1 MALRE
6 LNLIPGEVLARRD
19 LLRHL
24 GFWAGCLV
32 ILFTLTW
39 GFYFSGTHLFLPRK
53 GAVTTLTD
61 MRTYLGTKFEEIRRI
76 QEELDRLSQHQAVL
90 EPVTNYEPYFQICA
104 KLADTMNESIWLTQ
118 LVIDGG
124 KEDAVEAS
132 LILTGFS
139 YSNDKLGNFLDQ
151 LSSATLFES
160 VILKHATESVLRQS
174 NQGER
179 RAVKLIQFQ
188 IECNIPKV

>member
-24 GFWAGCLV
+24 CFWAGFLV

-76 QEELDRLSQHQAVL
+76 REELDRLSKHQSVL
-90 EPVTNYEPYFQICA
+90 EPMTNYEPYFQICA
-104 KLADTMNESIWLTQ
+104 KLADTLNESTWLTQ
-118 LVIDGG
+118 LVIDSGR
-124 KEDAVEAS
+124 EEAIEAS
-132 LILTGFS
+132 LILAGFS

-151 LSSATLFES
+151 LSSSNLFKA
-160 VILKHATESVLRQS
+160 VVLKHATETELRQR
-174 NQGER
+174 NHVDR
-179 RAVKLIQFQ
+179 RAIKLIEFQ
-188 IECNIPKV
+188 IECNISKA